1 MKPTKITFGSRG
13 SKLALAQTRSMIAA
27 LQRLHPGLECDIR
40 IISTSGDR
48 DQHTPLT
55 TMSQQGVF
63 VREIESALLQ
73 GSIDA
78 AVHSLKDLPTQ
89 QPEGLLIAAIPERE
103 DARDVLLSRAG
114 SVQDLPAGAR
124 VGTSSTRRRCQ
135 LLFLNPQVSAEHIR
149 GNVDTRIRKLHEGE
163 YEAIILA
170 AAGLH
175 RLGLAHEIDDYL
187 DLEEFLPAPAQGA
200 LALEIAANRHDVRE
214 LLEPLN
220 DFNTRAAVLAEREV
234 LKTLGSGCSLP
245 MAAHARIVEGRLIL
259 QAAYFREQ
267 GEEKL
272 TITRSGHPEDAV
284 AIGKEAGTSLIEH
297 GALQHFEKQTSKIR
311 SGRA

>member
-1 MKPTKITFGSRG
+1 MKDKKIIFGSRG

-27 LQRLHPGLECDIR
+27 LQDLYPGLSCDIR

-63 VREIESALLQ
+63 VREIEAALLR
-73 GSIDA
+73 GSIDV

-103 DARDVLLSRAG
+103 DARDALISRAG
-114 SVQDLPAGAR
+114 GITDLPSGAR

-135 LLFLNPQVSAEHIR
+135 LLFLNPAIRAEHIR
-149 GNVDTRIRKLHEGE
+149 GNVDTRLRKLHNGE

-175 RLGLAHEIDDYL
+175 RLGMAGEIDEYL
-187 DLEEFLPAPAQGA
+187 DIGHFLPAPAQGA
-200 LALEIAANRHDVRE
+200 LALEIAANRHDLRE

-245 MAAHARIVEGRLIL
+245 MAAHAFIDNGRLKL
-259 QAAYFREQ
+259 LAAYFREQ

-272 TITRSGHPEDAV
+272 TITRWGHPEDA
-284 AIGKEAGTSLIEH
+284 AGIGQEAGHFLIEH
-297 GALQHFEKQTSKIR
+297 GALQHLEK
-311 SGRA
+311 